1 MKCLEKR
8 AEIMAVAME
17 LLAERGFHRVP
28 MSLIATRAD
37 VAVGTIYLY
46 FSGKDVLINELFQ
59 ELKRKI
65 TATLRENFPT
75 SGSIRERFLYLTG
88 TILRFFIDNPL
99 HFRYLEQYM
108 NSPYGV
114 SMRRD
119 RLLDKKGRDD
129 LFMTLFEEAVAE
141 GVVKDIPINSLFS
154 HTIAPLIFLV
164 RDHILGFVIIDETLV
179 RQTTEACWDAIK
191 R

>member
-46 FSGKDVLINELFQ
+46 FTGKDVLINELFQ
-59 ELKRKI
+59 DLKRKI

-75 SGSIRERFLYLTG
+75 NGSIRERFLYLTG

-119 RLLDKKGRDD
+119 KLLDKTGRDD
-129 LFMTLFEEAVAE
+129 LFMTLFEEAVAA

-164 RDHILGFVIIDETLV
+164 RDHILGFVTIDEALV